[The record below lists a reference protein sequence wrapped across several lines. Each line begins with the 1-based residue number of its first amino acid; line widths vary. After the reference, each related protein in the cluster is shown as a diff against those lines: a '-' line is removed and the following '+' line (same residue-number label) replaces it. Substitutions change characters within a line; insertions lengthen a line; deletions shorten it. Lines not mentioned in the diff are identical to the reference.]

1 MMNTVSEVVESIIYC
16 ECGCKTL
23 INPFRTDG
31 KPAKYK
37 QGHNRRINTN
47 LPSGKTMD
55 SSGYIEVYEP
65 EHPFADRGYI
75 KEHRLVMEHY
85 LGRFLT
91 RDEVI
96 HHINKIKTD
105 NRIENLELTTN
116 SQHKK
121 IHQIEFQEQV
131 LSKRICEMCGTN
143 KTYRQTMFT
152 KHRFLI
158 LLLDGSNTK
167 MVMFML
173 HVI

>member
-1 MMNTVSEVVESIIYC
+1 
-16 ECGCKTL
+16 
-23 INPFRTDG
+23 
-31 KPAKYK
+31 
-37 QGHNRRINTN
+37 
-47 LPSGKTMD
+47 
-55 SSGYIEVYEP
+55 
-65 EHPFADRGYI
+65 
-75 KEHRLVMEHY
+75 MEHY

-152 KHRFLI
+152 KHRSLYLAFRWFKYKNGYVCAACYMKWYRSRQKGI
-158 LLLDGSNTK
+158 E
-167 MVMFML
+167 FA
-173 HVI
+173 IR